1 MEPAE
6 ETDSMV
12 CPGMS
17 QLLTSAQQQLDQ
29 TPPPACLT
37 EPEMTLTH
45 PCLTVSA
52 DGQDAWQPLTKEQL
66 EVAAGGPRWRRLR
79 CYLVL
84 LFWLA
89 WLAMLA
95 TSVAIIATSPRP
107 VVTPL
112 EWWQKTLLYELPP
125 AAFRAEEGPGGID
138 GEAIDDGMIIHNM
151 NVYLNDL
158 CTAPVEAHAHV
169 KNYTLPF
176 SSTLK

>member
-1 MEPAE
+1 MPLNAGDAGYGSVSGPGLSGAAGGSETAPLLIAVPEPQ
-6 ETDSMV
+6 
-12 CPGMS
+12 PLR
-17 QLLTSAQQQLDQ
+17 Q
-29 TPPPACLT
+29 
-37 EPEMTLTH
+37 
-45 PCLTVSA
+45 
-52 DGQDAWQPLTKEQL
+52 WQPLTKEQL

-169 KNYTLPF
+169 CHNMSDSQPGRSL
-176 SSTLK
+176 